1 VEVSGQAR
9 KKRRCIAVPARP
21 SPATLGTAERRTNPL
36 AKRYMAAQMRLVEL
50 SIILR
55 GKITPMWLMRP
66 VGKAANIFYLIAGL
80 SLVNT
85 FLAISGVNLALA
97 LGLGITRIFD
107 QALKSGGSAGPVLV
121 VNAAVAGVFVAIG
134 VFAKRGSSA
143 AFLIGLLLYA
153 GDAVLLCIDGVLI
166 HIPSIIV
173 HGIFL
178 AGLFGGYRLTRE

>member
-1 VEVSGQAR
+1 
-9 KKRRCIAVPARP
+9 
-21 SPATLGTAERRTNPL
+21 
-36 AKRYMAAQMRLVEL
+36 
-50 SIILR
+50 
-55 GKITPMWLMRP
+55 MRP

-85 FLAISGVNLALA
+85 FLAISGLNLALA